1 MGSREVEKKRVE
13 GGRAAAR
20 WRGERE
26 RSREVERRRG
36 EGGQQLG
43 RGKAAARR
51 RRRGEREGSR
61 EVERGEGGQ
70 PRGGEEEGRGRAAA
84 RWRGGEAGQQR
95 GGEEEGRGKA
105 SARWR
110 GRAGPGE
117 AAAGCPFPWQ
127 PRERGK
133 SSGMRTMLP
142 TVHLGRARNKK
153 HMQGKTYEHYTLYVD
168 NWSLPAGLRPARLLG
183 ARENQI
189 QRVVRDPGCFPTP
202 GSLQRQEDHG
212 YSSSLRTGHKIH
224 FIRIFKESPMFQVWC
239 VCAARDGVDTLDAAC
254 ALLIQAKSAGALST

>member
-1 MGSREVEKKRVE
+1 MEKK
-13 GGRAAAR
+13 
-20 WRGERE
+20 
-26 RSREVERRRG
+26 
-36 EGGQQLG
+36 
-43 RGKAAARR
+43 
-51 RRRGEREGSR
+51 
-61 EVERGEGGQ
+61 RGEGGQ
-70 PRGGEEEGRGRAAA
+70 PRGGEGERQGSSEVEKKREEGRHP
-84 RWRGGEAGQQR
+84 RGGE
-95 GGEEEGRGKA
+95 GRR
-105 SARWR
+105 S
-110 GRAGPGE
+110 PGE

-153 HMQGKTYEHYTLYVD
+153 HMQGITYEHDTLYVH